1 MNLRLNGEIK
11 DFADDITTVGLL
23 LTSLNIKRIERVA
36 VEINQEIIDPASFNE
51 ALVKP
56 GDCIEIVSF
65 VGGG

>member
-11 DFADDITTVGLL
+11 DFADDITTVGRL

-36 VEINQEIIDPASFNE
+36 VEINQEIIDPAAFNE
-51 ALVKP
+51 APVKP